1 MKKRAVSLSL
11 SILFSMVSGLSFLSS
26 AQAQGE
32 PFYKGKTIKV
42 LVGTSAGSLYD
53 LWARVI
59 AVHLVKHI
67 PGNPDTFVQNMP
79 GASHKIA
86 ANYLYNVAKPDGLT
100 LIGSILPGLYLDQLI
115 GQKEVQYDWAKFV
128 WIGSP
133 VKGDSQMTM
142 RADTP
147 YKSMDDIRN
156 AKEPAR
162 CGSTGTSSTTYILTR
177 MLEEIMP
184 PTKFQVVL
192 GYPGGPEM
200 DLAIERGEI
209 YCRTFTIETFF
220 SREPYLTW
228 LQKGFVRNI
237 FQTGR
242 KREPRLAD
250 VPTLY
255 EIMDRY
261 KTPESGRR
269 LATVLLASGA
279 LGRPILTSP
288 GTPPDRVKILRQAY
302 EKMVK
307 DPAFLDDVKKKK
319 FELDPTSG
327 EELEVIVKEIMTQPP
342 ETTEQIK
349 KILGP

>member
-1 MKKRAVSLSL
+1 MKKRAVVASLSVF
-11 SILFSMVSGLSFLSS
+11 FSLVFGFSSPAS
-26 AQAQGE
+26 AQGQGE
-32 PFYKGKTIKV
+32 PFYKGKTIKI

-147 YKSMDDIRN
+147 YKTMDDIRN

-209 YCRTFTIETFF
+209 MCRTFTIETFF

-269 LATVLLASGA
+269 LATVLLATGA

-307 DPAFLDDVKKKK
+307 DPGFLDDIKKKK

-327 EELEVIVKEIMTQPP
+327 EELEGIVKEVMTQPP
-342 ETTEQIK
+342 ETIERIK